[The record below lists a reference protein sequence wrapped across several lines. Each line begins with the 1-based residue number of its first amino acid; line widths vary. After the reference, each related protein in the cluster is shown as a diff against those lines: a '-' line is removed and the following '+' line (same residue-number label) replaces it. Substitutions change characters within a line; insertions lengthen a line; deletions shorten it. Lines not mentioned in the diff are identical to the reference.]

1 MSEKVSLITWMAN
14 IQIRFLTWRR
24 GEMVGTDRF
33 GNTYYRAKNERRGP
47 AERRWVIYNGEP
59 EASKV
64 PPEWHAWL
72 HHSADK
78 PLPEGQSPYH
88 KDWQKEWVANPSG
101 SAQAYRPPG
110 HVLQGGQRVRA
121 TGDYEAWTPK

>member
-24 GEMVGTDRF
+24 GELVGTDRF
-33 GNTYYRAKNERRGP
+33 GNKYYRAKNSRAGMR
-47 AERRWVIYNGEP
+47 ERRWVLYNGEP

-72 HHSADK
+72 HHSAK
-78 PLPEGQSPYH
+78 EPLPEGQSPYH
-88 KDWQKEWVANPSG
+88 KAWQQEWKPNPSG

-110 HVLQGGQRVRA
+110 HVLQGGKRVRA
-121 TGDYEAWTPK
+121 TGDYEPWTPN

>member
-24 GEMVGTDRF
+24 GELVGSDRF
-33 GNTYYRAKNERRGP
+33 GNSYYRARNDRQGMR
-47 AERRWVIYNGEP
+47 ERRWVMYVGEP

-78 PLPEGQSPYH
+78 PLPEGNGPHH
-88 KDWQKEWVANPSG
+88 KPWQQEWRPNPSG

-110 HVLQGGQRVRA
+110 HALQGGQRGRA
-121 TGDYEAWTPK
+121 TGDYEPWAPN

>member
-24 GEMVGTDRF
+24 GELVGTDRF
-33 GNTYYRAKNERRGP
+33 GNKYYRAKNDRRGMR
-47 AERRWVIYNGEP
+47 ERRWVIYNGEP

-72 HHSADK
+72 HHSAK
-78 PLPEGQSPYH
+78 EPLPEGQSPYH
-88 KDWQKEWVANPSG
+88 KAWQQEWKPNPSG

-110 HVLQGGQRVRA
+110 HVLQGGKRVRA
-121 TGDYEAWTPK
+121 TGDYEPWTPT

>member
-24 GEMVGTDRF
+24 GELVGTDRF
-33 GNTYYRAKNERRGP
+33 GNRYFRMKNGRAGLR
-47 AERRWVIYNGEP
+47 ERRWVLYNGEP

-72 HHSADK
+72 HHSAK
-78 PLPEGQSPYH
+78 EPLPEGQSPYH
-88 KDWQKEWVANPSG
+88 KAWQQEWKPNPSG

-110 HVLQGGQRVRA
+110 HVLQGGKRVRA
-121 TGDYEAWTPK
+121 TGDYEPWTPN

>member
-24 GEMVGTDRF
+24 GELVGTDRF
-33 GNTYYRAKNERRGP
+33 GNTYYRAKNARAGMR
-47 AERRWVIYNGEP
+47 ERRWVLYNGEP

-72 HHSADK
+72 HHSAK
-78 PLPEGQSPYH
+78 EPLPEGQSPYH
-88 KDWQKEWVANPSG
+88 KAWQQEWKPNPSG

-110 HVLQGGQRVRA
+110 HVLQGGKRAGA
-121 TGDYEAWTPK
+121 TGDYEPWTPN

>member
-1 MSEKVSLITWMAN
+1 MSDKISLITWMAN
-14 IQIRFLTWRR
+14 IQIRFMTWRR
-24 GEMVGTDRF
+24 GEVVGTDRF
-33 GNTYYRAKNERRGP
+33 GNTYYRDKYAPRSTR
-47 AERRWVIYNGEP
+47 ERRWVMYKGEP

-72 HHSADK
+72 HHSAME

-88 KDWQKEWVANPSG
+88 KPWQKEWKANPSG

-110 HVLQGGQRVRA
+110 HALQGGQRARA
-121 TGDYEAWTPK
+121 TGDYEPWTPN